1 MTDNHPRQPSSQT
14 PASRQ
19 PQAEPPPD
27 ETNGRVL
34 LGERAADN
42 LIRMTTTT
50 AGTLIDLDGDPTLAA
65 AAFAL
70 GRGYLAVDLTTLD
83 APPDRPADLVV
94 LRWPR
99 PGDHSWLSTAS
110 EVFAGAEGL
119 LAPLGRVAVLLD
131 PALALAFGITW
142 TGTVLA
148 AATAAGLPALQDVV
162 CTHDLDAHD
171 ADQSEAPGAVTLIH
185 RVILLLGTGRAR
197 HVAL

>member
-1 MTDNHPRQPSSQT
+1 MTDNHPHQPSPQT
-14 PASRQ
+14 SSSRQ
-19 PQAEPPPD
+19 PQAESPP
-27 ETNGRVL
+27 EVTNGRVL

-42 LIRMTTTT
+42 LIRMATTTG
-50 AGTLIDLDGDPTLAA
+50 GTVIDLDDDSTLAA
-65 AAFAL
+65 AAFVL

-99 PGDHSWLSTAS
+99 PGDHSWLSTAG
-110 EVFAGAEGL
+110 EVFAAAEGL
-119 LAPLGRVAVLLD
+119 LTPLGRVAVLLD
-131 PALALAFGITW
+131 PVPALAFGITW

-171 ADQSEAPGAVTLIH
+171 ADQFDAPGAVTLKH
-185 RVILLLGTGRAR
+185 RVILLLGSGRAR
-197 HVAL
+197 HAAH